1 MRLIVPTL
9 LTCLVL
15 GCADSDA
22 GSTAEDEVHGATDTG
37 LASIDAGVI
46 DAPSAGT
53 SLRQEV
59 MPIIDQTC
67 GGCHTRTDAPFPP
80 AVAND
85 VYYDD
90 ADDLMALVGTFIIA
104 GDAAGSGF
112 VAILTQDLPVGQG
125 PTLMPPPDMAD
136 AMVDEAIEIVRAW
149 IDEGAQDN

>member
-1 MRLIVPTL
+1 
-9 LTCLVL
+9 
-15 GCADSDA
+15 
-22 GSTAEDEVHGATDTG
+22 
-37 LASIDAGVI
+37 
-46 DAPSAGT
+46 
-53 SLRQEV
+53 

-80 AVAND
+80 AVANG